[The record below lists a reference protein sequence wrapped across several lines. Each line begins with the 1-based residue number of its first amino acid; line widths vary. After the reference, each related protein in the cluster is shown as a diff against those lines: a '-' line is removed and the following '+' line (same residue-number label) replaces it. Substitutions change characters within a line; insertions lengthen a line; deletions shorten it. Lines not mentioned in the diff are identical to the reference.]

1 MFCLTLRIF
10 LNRIKMMFCED
21 VKIKGQEVKGYEDDV
36 PAQEEIESEGSRF
49 QKENEH
55 CRRKKGSCSEKS

>member
-1 MFCLTLRIF
+1 MFCLTLRMF
-10 LNRIKMMFCED
+10 LNRIKMMFCKD
-21 VKIKGQEVKGYEDDV
+21 TVIIGQEVKEYEDDV
-36 PAQEEIESEGSRF
+36 SAQEEIKSEGSRF